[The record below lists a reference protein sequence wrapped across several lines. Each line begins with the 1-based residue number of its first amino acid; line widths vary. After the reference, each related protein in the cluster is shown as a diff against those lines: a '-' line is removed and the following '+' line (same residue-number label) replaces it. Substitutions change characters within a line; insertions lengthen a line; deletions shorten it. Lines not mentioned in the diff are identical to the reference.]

1 MNDLGIQVIYEDA
14 DMTVVNKPSGLSV
27 HRDDFMK
34 PDVVTLADWHA
45 ARSPEAA
52 DVGEPLKLKTGALA
66 RPGVVHRLDRETSG
80 VVVLAKNP
88 DAFAH
93 LKAQF
98 HDRLAE
104 KEYRAFVYGALKD
117 ARGMIDRPIT
127 RSAKDFRLRSA
138 QRGGKGEARDAL
150 TYWERIAAND
160 THSYVRLMPKTGRT
174 HQLRVH
180 MKAIN
185 HPIVCDALYAP
196 NHPCDLGFRR
206 VALHAY
212 ELTLAL
218 VRGEQRTF
226 TAPLPAEFVAAARS
240 LGVES

>member
-1 MNDLGIQVIYEDA
+1 MNEIDIHIIYEDE

-52 DVGEPLKLKTGALA
+52 NVGEPLKLKTGSLA

-80 VVVLAKNP
+80 VVVLAKN
-88 DAFAH
+88 DVAFAH

-98 HDRLAE
+98 HDRLAQ
-104 KEYRAFVYGALKD
+104 KEYRAFVYGSLKEV
-117 ARGMIDRPIT
+117 RGEIDRPIA

-138 QRGGKGEARDAL
+138 QRGGKGEAREAI
-150 TYWERIAAND
+150 TFWERIAATE

-185 HPIVCDALYAP
+185 HPIVCDKLYAP
-196 NHPCDLGFRR
+196 NHPCDLGFSR
-206 VALHAY
+206 VALHAFV
-212 ELTLAL
+212 LTIQIPN
-218 VRGEQRTF
+218 GEERTF
-226 TAPLPAEFVAAARS
+226 EAPLPGEFADAARA
-240 LGVES
+240 LGAV